1 VTDELPPQK
10 CQASTG
16 IVNGIQDKNRTLA
29 TKPRKVQQ
37 KAPVKHQL
45 SRGSFVET
53 AGIEP
58 ASEKRTT
65 PGTTGIFAG

>member
-1 VTDELPPQK
+1 MQCLILLRIYAAKYHKKSTRPFQTDF
-10 CQASTG
+10 G
-16 IVNGIQDKNRTLA
+16 YD
-29 TKPRKVQQ
+29 
-37 KAPVKHQL
+37 KAPVNNDV